1 MKVLILGAYGS
12 LAQVATRRFLETT
25 DAELTLFLRCPQRLG
40 KMDDGRVRIVE
51 GDVSD
56 RQALRA
62 AMVGQEVVYANLA
75 GNMAALARAIVETM
89 KEVGLRRLIF
99 ISSMGIYDEVPG
111 QQYRSVLDPYRDSA
125 AVVEASGLDYTVVR
139 PAWFT
144 NDNDTNYE
152 TTQKG
157 QPFRGSVVSRLSVAD
172 LIVRLAQD
180 PSLHVKKSVGINRL

>member
-25 DAELTLFLRCPQRLG
+25 DAELTLFLRRPQRLG

-180 PSLHVKKSVGINRL
+180 PSLHVKKSVGINRP